1 MIGTIYLIVN
11 HSTGKIYVGQTVKPD
26 LRKYLRRKVCDALNQ
41 THAKTRNG
49 SPYLYNAIRKYGAAA
64 FKIYALVS
72 GITGRD
78 LLNRSEQFFIKA
90 FRSRTP
96 GIGYNM
102 TVGGDGGGTGADN
115 PFFGK
120 THSNATK
127 ARLRESRIGRPMLP
141 ETKALIA
148 ATHRAK
154 GIRPPSWLGKQH
166 TPEEKRKIGAG
177 RMGKNHT
184 EETKAYLRENHPR
197 NWLGLKHREETKRKM
212 SAAQYKRREREEA
225 SGVDRRRIFTPLH
238 CQHIREALARKKNNP
253 TRVP

>member
-154 GIRPPSWLGKQH
+154 SIRPHRGSANNIPLRKNARLALVEWGKT
-166 TPEEKRKIGAG
+166 TPKK
-177 RMGKNHT
+177 
-184 EETKAYLRENHPR
+184 
-197 NWLGLKHREETKRKM
+197 
-212 SAAQYKRREREEA
+212 Q
-225 SGVDRRRIFTPLH
+225 RRIYGRIIPGTG
-238 CQHIREALARKKNNP
+238 
-253 TRVP
+253 